1 MLRIIERMKSDLLKQ
16 VEEWVGMHRPVEGS
30 EDYETWQWKLD
41 TIKAFKTIDDVIE
54 YVECNFLDLNDF
66 FLTGEYEL
74 ITAGLAPEK
83 VPSSIVSELGELI
96 AEQVLPSD
104 TKCKI
109 YFFDGKYFVL
119 DGTRTQIVDSEKEAF
134 TIAGIEEDSSD
145 DFIDDQEYS
154 THLPNPQTSSSP
166 KKAKRNRRA
175 VLIVIPSWPSGTIAM
190 KFGSA
195 LRNALNVEKDEM
207 TLLQMAPERIF
218 RVETDVSKTEFRN
231 TMESH
236 KVSSGGKILFIEIPE
251 TQPTSIKH
259 MISR

>member
-1 MLRIIERMKSDLLKQ
+1 MSQVRKEIIERMKSDLLKQ
-16 VEEWVGMHRPVEGS
+16 VDEWVGMHRPVEGS

-41 TIKAFKTIDDVIE
+41 TIRGIETIDDVIE
-54 YVECNFLDLNDF
+54 YVECNFQDLNDF
-66 FLTGEYEL
+66 LLTGEYEL

-96 AEQVLPSD
+96 AEQVLPND
-104 TKCKI
+104 VKCEI
-109 YFFDGKYFVL
+109 FIFDGKYFVL
-119 DGTRTQIVDSEKEAF
+119 DGTRTQIVDSKKDAL

-154 THLPNPQTSSSP
+154 THSPNPQTSSSP

-218 RVETDVSKTEFRN
+218 RVETDVSEAEFRERMKSRGFN
-231 TMESH
+231 SNRN
-236 KVSSGGKILFIEIPE
+236 VLFIEMGAACK
-251 TQPTSIKH
+251 S
-259 MISR
+259 

>member
-1 MLRIIERMKSDLLKQ
+1 MSQVRKEIIERMKSDLLKQ
-16 VEEWVGMHRPVEGS
+16 VDEWVGMHRPVEGS
-30 EDYETWQWKLD
+30 EDYETWQTKLD
-41 TIKAFKTIDDVIE
+41 SINAIQTIDDVIE
-54 YVECNFLDLNDF
+54 YVECDGIDLNDF

-83 VPSSIVSELGELI
+83 VPSFIISELGELI
-96 AEQVLPSD
+96 AERALPSD
-104 TKCKI
+104 AKCEI
-109 YFFDGKYFVL
+109 FFFDGEYFVL
-119 DGTRTQIVDSEKEAF
+119 DGTRTQLINSEKEAF

-145 DFIDDQEYS
+145 DFIDDKEYS
-154 THLPNPQTSSSP
+154 THSPNPQTSSSP

-218 RVETDVSKTEFRN
+218 RVETDVSEAEFRERMKSRGFN
-231 TMESH
+231 SNRN
-236 KVSSGGKILFIEIPE
+236 VLFIEMGAACK
-251 TQPTSIKH
+251 S
-259 MISR
+259 